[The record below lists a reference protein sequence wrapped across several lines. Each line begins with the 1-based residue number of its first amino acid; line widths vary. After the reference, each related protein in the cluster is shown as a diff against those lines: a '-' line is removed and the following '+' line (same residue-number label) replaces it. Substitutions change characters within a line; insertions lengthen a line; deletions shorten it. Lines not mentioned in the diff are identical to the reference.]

1 MSAHISVSDYQ
12 IYIGNVEQTLLS
24 FLSTNHYSQYFIL
37 VDENTQQY
45 CLPRIKNLHTT
56 LQNATIIA
64 IKSGEA
70 HKTIETTAQ
79 IWQQLLQNSADRRA
93 LLLNLGGGVIGD
105 MGGFAAATYKR
116 GIDFVQVPT
125 TLLSQVDASVGGKL
139 GIDFGDIKN
148 SIGSFAN
155 PKAVFVD
162 TIFLQTL
169 PFRQLRN
176 GFAEV
181 IKHALIADAH
191 YWQQICQIA
200 NLTNA
205 DWDIIV
211 ATSLHVKKRV
221 VEQDPKEQN
230 VRKILNFGHTV
241 GHAIE
246 SYSLTHDADPLL
258 HGEAVAFGMIAELFL
273 AVEAGLLTVDVA
285 LPVVD
290 WLTAMFGVH
299 KVPQNALDT
308 LVFLM
313 LNDKK
318 NANGT
323 IQFALVDKIGHAIF
337 DQSVDSTIIR
347 QVLAKCFVTDDVI

>member
-1 MSAHISVSDYQ
+1 M
-12 IYIGNVEQTLLS
+12 
-24 FLSTNHYSQYFIL
+24 
-37 VDENTQQY
+37 
-45 CLPRIKNLHTT
+45 
-56 LQNATIIA
+56 
-64 IKSGEA
+64 
-70 HKTIETTAQ
+70 
-79 IWQQLLQNSADRRA
+79 
-93 LLLNLGGGVIGD
+93 IGD

-211 ATSLHVKKRV
+211 ATSLHIKK
-221 VEQDPKEQN
+221 
-230 VRKILNFGHTV
+230 G
-241 GHAIE
+241 
-246 SYSLTHDADPLL
+246 
-258 HGEAVAFGMIAELFL
+258 
-273 AVEAGLLTVDVA
+273 
-285 LPVVD
+285 
-290 WLTAMFGVH
+290 W
-299 KVPQNALDT
+299 
-308 LVFLM
+308 
-313 LNDKK
+313 
-318 NANGT
+318 
-323 IQFALVDKIGHAIF
+323 
-337 DQSVDSTIIR
+337 
-347 QVLAKCFVTDDVI
+347 